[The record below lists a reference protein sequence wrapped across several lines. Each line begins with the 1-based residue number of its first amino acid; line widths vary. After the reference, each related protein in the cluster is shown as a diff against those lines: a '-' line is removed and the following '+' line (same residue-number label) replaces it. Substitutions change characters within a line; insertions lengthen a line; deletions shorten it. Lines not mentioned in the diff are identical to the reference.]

1 MSVASSSK
9 TSSEGSNSRRLKGQ
23 SSRATILLTAAKL
36 ATTKGLSG
44 LSLGDLATEIGMS
57 KSGLYAH
64 FKSKEELELATIETA
79 AEIFDNEVIQPAMR
93 ALAGT
98 DRLKAVVNSFVS
110 HLERK
115 VFPGGCFFA
124 SVAAELDTRPGP
136 ARDRVVEVLGKW
148 LTLLRQCILEAQD
161 LGQIDPNAEVAQVVF
176 EIEAMLLAANFLFV
190 MMNDP
195 IHLTQAHKGVENV
208 LSRLAVSAESKKK
221 RSARENLRA

>member
-1 MSVASSSK
+1 MSFNSSK
-9 TSSEGSNSRRLKGQ
+9 TSPEGGEPRRSKGQ

-36 ATTKGLSG
+36 ATTKGLSS
-44 LSLGDLATEIGMS
+44 LSLGDLAAEVGMS

-79 AEIFDNEVIQPAMR
+79 AAIFESEVLQSAMG
-93 ALAGT
+93 AQAGT
-98 DRLKAVVNSFVS
+98 ERLKALAHSFLS

-136 ARDRVVEVLGKW
+136 ARDRVVEVLGTW
-148 LTLLRQCILEAQD
+148 LALLRQCILEAQD
-161 LGQIDPNAEVAQVVF
+161 LGEIDPHVEVAQVVF
-176 EIEAMLLAANFLFV
+176 EIESMLLAANFLFV

-195 IHLTQAHKGVENV
+195 IHLTQGRRGMENV
-208 LSRLAVSAESKKK
+208 LARFAVGTTSGKN
-221 RSARENLRA
+221 RSMHRRS